1 MKKTF
6 LILLL
11 CFLLHH
17 SFAQETPGKL
27 PELDILAG
35 NWTVTTETRLSA
47 NGPWETNK
55 GESVITKSTG
65 TTLIEES
72 YTGTLRNKSFF
83 TKSLIAYDHF
93 KDLFQRIFIDSEHGV
108 LIDYTG
114 EKRSDSL
121 IFDKTWIYPD
131 QTTVKLRVL
140 YILVSANEFVV
151 ENMRRPGNMSNWDV
165 TGRMR
170 YVKKR

>member
-6 LILLL
+6 LSLSL
-11 CFLLHH
+11 CFCLH
-17 SFAQETPGKL
+17 SFAQEAISKL
-27 PELDILAG
+27 PELDIMTG

-55 GESVITKSTG
+55 GESVITKATG
-65 TTLIEES
+65 ATLIEEN

-93 KDLFQRIFIDSEHGV
+93 KNSFQRIFIDSEHGV
-108 LIDYTG
+108 LVDYTG

-121 IFDKTWIYPD
+121 FFDKTWTYPD
-131 QTTVKLRVL
+131 QSTVKLRVL

-151 ENMRRPGNMSNWDV
+151 ENMRMPGNMSTWDV
-165 TGRMR
+165 TGRMKYMR
-170 YVKKR
+170 KK